1 MTGLAAQFEWMAWT
15 WPTGIFLLGVV
26 LLLTFMTVLG
36 IRSPSVARKGL
47 LPMATTRGDR
57 LYVGLLGVFVIHLA
71 WLGATELALWWA
83 SLIAAV
89 WLALVLR
96 WG

>member
-71 WLGATELALWWA
+71 WLGATELALPWA

>member
-1 MTGLAAQFEWMAWT
+1 MSWAAQFEWMAWT

-26 LLLTFMTVLG
+26 ALLTFMTVLG

-71 WLGATELALWWA
+71 WLGATELALPWA
-83 SLIAAV
+83 TLIAAV

>member
-26 LLLTFMTVLG
+26 LLLALMTVLG

-71 WLGATELALWWA
+71 WLGATELALPWA
-83 SLIAAV
+83 TLIAAV

>member
-1 MTGLAAQFEWMAWT
+1 MSWAAQFEWMAWT

-26 LLLTFMTVLG
+26 LLLALMTVLG

-71 WLGATELALWWA
+71 WLGATELALPWA

>member
-1 MTGLAAQFEWMAWT
+1 
-15 WPTGIFLLGVV
+15 
-26 LLLTFMTVLG
+26 
-36 IRSPSVARKGL
+36 
-47 LPMATTRGDR
+47 MATTRGDR

-71 WLGATELALWWA
+71 WLGSTELALWWA
-83 SLIAAV
+83 TILAAV

>member
-1 MTGLAAQFEWMAWT
+1 MSGLATRVEWMAWT
-15 WPTGIFLLGVV
+15 WPTAIFLLGVV
-26 LLLTFMTVLG
+26 LLLALMTVLG

-57 LYVGLLGVFVIHLA
+57 LYVGMLGVFVIHLA
-71 WLGATELALWWA
+71 WLGTTELALWWA

-89 WLALVLR
+89 WLVTVLR

>member
-71 WLGATELALWWA
+71 WLGATDLALPWA